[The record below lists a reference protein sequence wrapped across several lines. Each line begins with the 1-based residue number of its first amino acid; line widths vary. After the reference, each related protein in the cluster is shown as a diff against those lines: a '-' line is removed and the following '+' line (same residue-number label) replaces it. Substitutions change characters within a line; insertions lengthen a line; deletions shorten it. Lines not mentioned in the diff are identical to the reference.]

1 MSSVL
6 GDHIDRF
13 GGGPGGNSEGT
24 FNTNTRVGMGEW
36 RDQYRT
42 RFSCEPPADGKIVTA
57 AVTYDCPGGRDF
69 LLRGERRGGMLIA
82 HALRIAMGPK
92 RESTVDRKRL
102 RGDTKRNADAN

>member
-42 RFSCEPPADGKIVTA
+42 RFSCEPPADRKIVTA

-82 HALRIAMGPK
+82 HAL
-92 RESTVDRKRL
+92 TQNL
-102 RGDTKRNADAN
+102 TKIN